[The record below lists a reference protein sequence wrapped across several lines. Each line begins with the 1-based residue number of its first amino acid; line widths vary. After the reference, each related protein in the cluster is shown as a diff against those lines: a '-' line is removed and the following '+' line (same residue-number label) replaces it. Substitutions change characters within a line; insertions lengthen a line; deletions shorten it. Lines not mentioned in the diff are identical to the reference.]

1 MFGLSKILKRLKWC
15 ENELKYQKELKK
27 FNDENKKRKK
37 SCQLILPPINGN
49 DLG

>member
-1 MFGLSKILKRLKWC
+1 MFGRYKILKRLEWC

-37 SCQLILPPINGN
+37 GCKLILPPVNMN
-49 DLG
+49 DFD

>member
-1 MFGLSKILKRLKWC
+1 MFGISKILKRLEWC

-37 SCQLILPPINGN
+37 DFQLKIPPINRN
-49 DLG
+49 DLA